1 MPQASKRMLIA
12 GNWKMH
18 GRLESARAL
27 AEDIAAAIRENEA
40 LRAVDW
46 LICPPFV
53 HLPVVAAALQRSAD
67 ASSDINAL
75 AWSARQN
82 D

>member
-53 HLPVVAAALQRSAD
+53 HLPVVAAALA
-67 ASSDINAL
+67 
-75 AWSARQN
+75 
-82 D
+82 